1 MIIFRC
7 WVIGV
12 FLESDCAFWCIR
24 GSMGEFQGYLPQPHG
39 YLQILPRVMVGFS
52 IPGGLPD
59 RGHVGHVL

>member
-1 MIIFRC
+1 
-7 WVIGV
+7 
-12 FLESDCAFWCIR
+12 
-24 GSMGEFQGYLPQPHG
+24 MGEFQGYLPQPHG